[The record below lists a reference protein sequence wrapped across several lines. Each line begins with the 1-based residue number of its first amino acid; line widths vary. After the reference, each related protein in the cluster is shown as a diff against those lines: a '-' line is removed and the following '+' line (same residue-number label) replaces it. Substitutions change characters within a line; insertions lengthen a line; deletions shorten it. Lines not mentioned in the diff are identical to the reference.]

1 MDIKRLLGKKI
12 KQYRILKGYSQEK
25 FAELLNISQRTL
37 SGIECGSNFLSSQTL
52 NKILEVLKIS
62 PDDLFYVEYL
72 KSNKELVDELVLD
85 IKALEG
91 DNEKLRSVYKVVKAL
106 IKSIVTFLSWS
117 SRPYLC

>member
-106 IKSIVTFLSWS
+106 IK
-117 SRPYLC
+117 